1 MTSAKISGFV
11 SNLHSDTTV
20 SKNQGTAGKSKDA
33 VSTEADFAAMI
44 GQTAVNTGQRE
55 YSYQSAGKAE
65 LPKETDRQFEVRD
78 KSFTKK
84 DVSEMRDSTT
94 FKEALK
100 STENAFEKG
109 VKDILTEKLSVTE
122 EEIEKA
128 MSELG
133 LSFLQLMNPADLSQL
148 TAKLV
153 GADNACELLLNEGF
167 TDVMQSVDALAQS
180 LVSAL
185 GCTKEE
191 LILLN
196 SQLQELMAEGKEL
209 SEVPKNNENSGS
221 NEAVT
226 DALVQG
232 GEVTDDMK
240 TGQRTKE
247 LMAKEVH
254 TKPEAGKSVQ
264 DDKAVMKVNEVIDE
278 TTPEDA
284 MQEQNQSGAKNGA
297 KDDGLSK
304 NNGLFQNGQAA
315 EFDAKSIQVQTAEV
329 QQPAA
334 YTQNIRVDEIMQQ
347 ISEFARVHFAQDAT
361 SMEMQLNP
369 ENLGKL
375 YIHVSTTKEGS
386 VTAQIAASNEA
397 VKELL
402 QAQMADLKTTLN
414 QQGVK
419 VDAVEVT
426 VAGHEFERNL
436 EQNASGEKRQAQQQ
450 EQLSTQRTRKLF
462 RGELDE
468 LSGLMSEEE
477 ALAAQIMKEHGNTM
491 DVTA

>member
-11 SNLHSDTTV
+11 SNIHSDTTV

-44 GQTAVNTGQRE
+44 GQTAVDTGKTE
-55 YSYQSAGKAE
+55 YSYQSSDRTE
-65 LPKETDRQFEVRD
+65 LPKETGRQFEVRD

-84 DVSEMRDSTT
+84 DVSEMRESTT
-94 FKEALK
+94 FKNTLK
-100 STENAFEKG
+100 SMENAFEKG
-109 VKDILTEKLSVTE
+109 VKAILEEKLGVTE
-122 EEIEKA
+122 DEIEEA

-148 TAKLV
+148 AAKLV
-153 GADNACELLLNEGF
+153 GADNTCELLLNEGF
-167 TDVMQSVDALAQS
+167 ADVIQSVDALAQS
-180 LVSAL
+180 LVADL

-191 LILLN
+191 LISLN
-196 SQLQELMAEGKEL
+196 SQLQELTTEGEEL
-209 SEVPKNNENSGS
+209 SEMPEDNENSGG
-221 NEAVT
+221 NKAVT
-226 DALVQG
+226 DALVQS
-232 GEVTDDMK
+232 GEVTEAAK
-240 TGQRTKE
+240 AGQE
-247 LMAKEVH
+247 
-254 TKPEAGKSVQ
+254 PEESKNVQ
-264 DDKAVMKVNEVIDE
+264 DNELVLKVNEVIDE
-278 TTPEDA
+278 TIPEDA
-284 MQEQNQSGAKNGA
+284 GKEQSQSGAKNGTR
-297 KDDGLSK
+297 DDELSK
-304 NNGLFQNGQAA
+304 DNGLFQNGQTA
-315 EFDAKSIQVQTAEV
+315 EFDAKSVQAQTAEV
-329 QQPAA
+329 QHPAA

-347 ISEFARVHFAQDAT
+347 ISEFARVHFTQDAA

-375 YIHVSTTKEGS
+375 YIHVSATKEGN

-397 VKELL
+397 VKEIL

-426 VAGHEFERNL
+426 VASHEFERNL
-436 EQNASGEKRQAQQQ
+436 EQNASGEQQQTQQQ
-450 EQLSTQRTRKLF
+450 EQINTQRTRRLF

-477 ALAAQIMKEHGNTM
+477 ALAAQIMKDHGNTM